1 MRKNLQCLIV
11 IALMQVAATNSP
23 GTFIDKSAELG
34 FTGTA
39 GRWAVAWADYNNDG
53 YVDLYDGF
61 TWKNNEGKGFTK
73 LAHPHRSTGIFADYD
88 NDGYL
93 DLFISD
99 SPASSALYRN
109 ISGTGEFAKQAMAT
123 MPMDCSM

>member
-1 MRKNLQCLIV
+1 MRKNLQCLIG

-88 NDGYL
+88 NDGL
-93 DLFISD
+93 SRPLHLGL
-99 SPASSALYRN
+99 ASKFGPVPQHR
-109 ISGTGEFAKQAMAT
+109 GHR
-123 MPMDCSM
+123 